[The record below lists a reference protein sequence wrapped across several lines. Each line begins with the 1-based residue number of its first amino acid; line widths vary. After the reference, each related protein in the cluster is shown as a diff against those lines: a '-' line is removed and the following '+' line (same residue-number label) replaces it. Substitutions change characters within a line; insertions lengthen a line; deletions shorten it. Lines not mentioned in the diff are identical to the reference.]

1 MNQQEQEFLQ
11 TLKQCQK
18 MHWIQSK
25 QLPNLKIF
33 YTGTNSFYQ
42 RGDIVFDFLL
52 PLNSSLDERVQYFR
66 IGKEQLS
73 DGSLIERCKFK
84 NQIYSLKYKYH
95 YFKINESTQ
104 GIHRKYD
111 DWIMVQQLVFYKVE
125 KSRTTLTILQH
136 LKSQPNYSFLKFL
149 RECIINY
156 SSLQVAE
163 LFEKQSI
170 QSELRLDEDEE
181 ELNKYVCNYNDT
193 NEFQPKETDEKY
205 INEHYRY
212 DIFLLN
218 DRVTQ
223 LDQEDQDIYYKLF
236 QIVSEYKLSNGSLQE
251 GVIIAICNFRFDINA
266 SYAAIMNWIEW
277 RRQHRINRLSAKQFP
292 EFKGI
297 LDIVGESKCGRQV
310 VYTKQSKLQPDKI
323 DLERYK
329 WYFIG
334 FLEDVCRSC
343 KGFVDSYITI
353 LDVDGFGFSNFDLQM
368 TKSLLNMVLQ
378 FFPERQ
384 NKVFII
390 NMSGFVMGFY
400 KMLKP
405 FLPTRTNDKLIF
417 LGKDKQEIQKTLIEH
432 LGFSI
437 DFE

>member
-1 MNQQEQEFLQ
+1 MNLQEQEFFH
-11 TLKQCQK
+11 TFKQCQK

-25 QLPNLKIF
+25 QLSNVKIF

-42 RGDIVFDFLL
+42 RGDIIFDNLI
-52 PLNSSLDERVQYFR
+52 PLNQILDERVQYFR
-66 IGKEQLS
+66 MDKQQQS
-73 DGSLIERCKFK
+73 DGSFIERCKFK
-84 NQIYSLKYKYH
+84 NQIYSLKYQYH
-95 YFKINESTQ
+95 FFKINESSQ

-111 DWIMVQQLVFYKVE
+111 DTIMVQQLVFSKIE
-125 KSRTTLTILQH
+125 KTRTILTIIQH
-136 LKSQPNYSFLKFL
+136 LKSKPNYAFFKFL

-156 SSLQVAE
+156 SSLQNAE

-170 QSELRLDEDEE
+170 LSELRLDEDEDE
-181 ELNKYVCNYNDT
+181 TNKYVCNYNDT
-193 NEFQPKETDEKY
+193 CDYSPKETDEKY
-205 INEHYRY
+205 INEHFR
-212 DIFLLN
+212 I
-218 DRVTQ
+218 TQ

-236 QIVSEYKLSNGSLQE
+236 QKVCEYKLSSNTL
-251 GVIIAICNFRFDINA
+251 IRWLIARGFDIDA

-292 EFKGI
+292 EFNGI
-297 LDIVGESKCGRQV
+297 LEIVGESLCGRQV

-417 LGKDKQEIQKTLIEH
+417 LGKDRQEIQKTLIEH

-437 DFE
+437 NFE

>member
-95 YFKINESTQ
+95 YFNINESAY
-104 GIHRKYD
+104 GIHRQYD
-111 DWIMVQQLVFYKVE
+111 DSIMVQQLVFYKVE
-125 KSRTTLTILQH
+125 ESRTTLTILQH
-136 LKSQPNYSFLKFL
+136 LKSQPNYSFFKFL

-156 SSLQVAE
+156 SSLEVAE

-181 ELNKYVCNYNDT
+181 ELNKYVCNYIDT

-205 INEHYRY
+205 INEHYR
-212 DIFLLN
+212 
-218 DRVTQ
+218 VTQ

-236 QIVSEYKLSNGSLQE
+236 QMVCEYKLSSNTL
-251 GVIIAICNFRFDINA
+251 IRWLIARGFDINA
-266 SYAAIMNWIEW
+266 SHAAIMNWIEW

-297 LDIVGESKCGRQV
+297 LEIVGESKCGRQV

-405 FLPTRTNDKLIF
+405 FLPTRTSDKLIF
-417 LGKDKQEIQKTLIEH
+417 LGKDRQEIQKTLIEH
-432 LGFSI
+432 LGFTI